1 MFLCLALIVVSAAAA
16 QDVLVRPAD
25 VLNIAVLGEQS
36 LSGKVTVSEDG
47 SIALPL
53 VGEVKVEGQSAPAIA
68 RLLVERL
75 KEYVKDPQVSVEIV
89 QRAPFKI
96 IFTGAV
102 KSPGLYAIPCDARL
116 AEGLAACGGLAPEA
130 DLRRV
135 TLSRSG
141 QTPQV
146 VDFRRFLN
154 EGDATQNPVLASGDH
169 IVVAQRPSEPENACR
184 ILGNVARPGAY
195 EITGPLTPWDLVAK
209 AGGLLPGANPKEAI
223 LKSKD
228 GEPQKLDMSALME
241 PQALMTA
248 PVLKPGDT
256 LVVPALNTQVYLLG
270 GLKAPGPYY
279 VPGSARVMDA
289 VALAGGV
296 TDAAQLDQAYLL
308 HRPQSGV
315 GQAIRQ
321 PINLRKLLVEGDFTQ
336 NVELR
341 AGDTLFVPVRTP
353 RGPSVFERA
362 VPFLGPLLYLLF

>member
-1 MFLCLALIVVSAAAA
+1 VFLCLTLILASIAAA
-16 QDVLVRPAD
+16 QDICLRPGD
-25 VLNIAVLGEQS
+25 VINVTVLGEQT
-36 LSGKVTVSEDG
+36 LSGRLTVAEDG

-53 VGEVKVEGQSAPAIA
+53 VGDVKVEGQTANAVT

-75 KEYVKDPQVSVEIV
+75 KEYVKEPQISVEIV
-89 QRAPFKI
+89 QRAPLKV

-102 KSPGLYAIPCDARL
+102 KSPGLYAVPCDARL

-135 TLSRSG
+135 TLTRSG
-141 QTPQV
+141 ATPQV

-154 EGDATQNPVLASGDH
+154 DGDATQNPALTSGDH
-169 IVVAQRPSEPENACR
+169 IVVAQRPLEPENACR

-209 AGGLLPGANPKEAI
+209 AGGLLPGSNPKEAL

-256 LVVPALNTQVYLLG
+256 LVIPTLSTQVYMLG

-279 VPGSARVMDA
+279 LPTSARVMDA
-289 VALAGGV
+289 IAVAGGV

-308 HRPQSGV
+308 RRPQGGV
-315 GQAIRQ
+315 GQAVRQ
-321 PINLRKLLVEGDFTQ
+321 PVNLRKLLTDGDFTQ

-353 RGPSVFERA
+353 RGPSVLDRA
-362 VPFLGPLLYLLF
+362 APFLGPLLYLLF